1 MRNLAVEQ
9 AQHLLAD
16 NFSDKLTLRLIGY
29 HVLREQLR
37 AFDGVFVDFGEQL
50 LYALAGACRDRHNRI
65 ELMHRRVGRND
76 SEQLLLLDG
85 VDLIDEQGLPAC
97 DAA

>member
-1 MRNLAVEQ
+1 MPTATPCGILAVEQ

-37 AFDGVFVDFGEQL
+37 SFDGILVDFGEQL
-50 LYALAGACRDRHNRI
+50 LYALAVRAEMGTTASNSCT
-65 ELMHRRVGRND
+65 
-76 SEQLLLLDG
+76 
-85 VDLIDEQGLPAC
+85 
-97 DAA
+97 AA